1 VAPLSLVSNFL
12 GVVEPIEVIASSIG
26 CGKSEGRAYTGK
38 SEIYILKGIGRFVKS
53 R

>member
-1 VAPLSLVSNFL
+1 VTLLSLVSNFF
-12 GVVEPIEVIASSIG
+12 GVVELTEVIASSIG
-26 CGKSEGRAYTGK
+26 CGKFEGRVYTGK